1 MKKALLSLLVLISIS
16 FAQAQNVKFKK
27 GIVYSN
33 TNECLRYSESAN
45 VVELKSIDGTQT
57 VLLKFIRTG
66 VGPNEGLY
74 TKVIFVEQNKS
85 FTSRSYIFTKKLLVS
100 KMIFDGLLTDC
111 IYDYTKLD
119 VFIAK
124 YDERIEETL
133 IRY

>member
-1 MKKALLSLLVLISIS
+1 MKKALLSLLVLITIS
-16 FAQAQNVKFKK
+16 FSQAQTLKFKK

-45 VVELKSIDGTQT
+45 TVELKSIDGTQT
-57 VLLKFIRTG
+57 ILLRFIRTG
-66 VGPNEGLY
+66 VGQNEGLY

-100 KMIFDGLLTDC
+100 KMMMDALLVDC
-111 IYDYTKLD
+111 IFDYTKLD
-119 VFIAK
+119 LFIAK